1 MARVYGPL
9 FSLDARGTL
18 GKAIV
23 YSNWKGLGTVRMW
36 LKPYNPNSALQQ
48 AQRQI
53 IANAVL
59 GWQSLAPGIKAN
71 WDSSASGKST
81 KAHPL
86 SGFNLFVRE
95 YAGINDF
102 PPNP

>member
-9 FSLDARGTL
+9 FSLDARGTI

-36 LKPYNPNSALQQ
+36 LKPYDPDSPGQH
-48 AQRQI
+48 AQRI
-53 IANAVL
+53 LIGKAVK
-59 GWQSLAPGIKAN
+59 GWQSLSPAQRAAWN
-71 WDSSASGKST
+71 SQASGIST

-95 YAGINDF
+95 YADTGDF
-102 PPNP
+102 PPDP